1 MTFPKMI
8 ISVRPIHHALSRG
21 LVLLAGCVAALLTV
35 ACGGNR
41 NTPMNLATIY
51 APEYATGFTI
61 NEIDGMNSTVIT
73 VSNPWQGA
81 DSVTGMLF
89 LARDGEKAPAGFEG
103 QSVEWPAKRIVAMS
117 STHIAM
123 LDAIGET
130 GRIVGVSGLGF
141 ISNPE
146 IRKRSDATGDV
157 GYDGNVNYETLI
169 SLNPDLVLLY
179 GVNGA
184 SSMEGKLRELG
195 IPYMYVGDYLEEA
208 PLGKT
213 EWLVALGEIA
223 GKREEAESKFSE
235 IAWAYN
241 SLANQVAGQGLEEPA
256 VMLNTPYG
264 DSWFMPPAKSY
275 MATLIGDA
283 GGRYV
288 YQQNTS
294 DSSVAVD
301 MEEAYSLASDAACWV
316 NVSNAESLEQLKRL
330 YPKFADTRP
339 VVGNRVYANTLRAT
353 PGGGND
359 FFESGI
365 VHPELILQD
374 LVKILHPEL
383 AADKEFTY
391 YRQLK

>member
-1 MTFPKMI
+1 
-8 ISVRPIHHALSRG
+8 
-21 LVLLAGCVAALLTV
+21 
-35 ACGGNR
+35 
-41 NTPMNLATIY
+41 
-51 APEYATGFTI
+51 
-61 NEIDGMNSTVIT
+61 
-73 VSNPWQGA
+73 
-81 DSVTGMLF
+81 
-89 LARDGEKAPAGFEG
+89 
-103 QSVEWPAKRIVAMS
+103 
-117 STHIAM
+117 
-123 LDAIGET
+123 
-130 GRIVGVSGLGF
+130 
-141 ISNPE
+141 
-146 IRKRSDATGDV
+146 
-157 GYDGNVNYETLI
+157 
-169 SLNPDLVLLY
+169 
-179 GVNGA
+179 
-184 SSMEGKLRELG
+184 
-195 IPYMYVGDYLEEA
+195 
-208 PLGKT
+208 
-213 EWLVALGEIA
+213 
-223 GKREEAESKFSE
+223 
-235 IAWAYN
+235 
-241 SLANQVAGQGLEEPA
+241 
-256 VMLNTPYG
+256 
-264 DSWFMPPAKSY
+264 MPPAKSY

-339 VVGNRVYANTLRAT
+339 VVENRVYANTLRAT